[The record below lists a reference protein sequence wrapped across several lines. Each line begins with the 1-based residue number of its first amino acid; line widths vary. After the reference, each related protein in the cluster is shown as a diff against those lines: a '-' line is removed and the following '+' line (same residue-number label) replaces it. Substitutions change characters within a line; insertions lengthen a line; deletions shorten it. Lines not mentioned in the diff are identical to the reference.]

1 MVSPSPHSHRGKKYM
16 TPLEVIEQEVHAG
29 PRAHAPCSI
38 QILSTLLPSINI
50 RNLKYTTARL
60 HPERPARD
68 KTLWA
73 QLLEMAL
80 CFSQCLKSGR
90 KIDRGCT
97 FPWKTIGDR
106 DHEDGALEMA
116 SVGEG
121 TCH

>member
-1 MVSPSPHSHRGKKYM
+1 M

-38 QILSTLLPSINI
+38 QILSTLLPPINI

-68 KTLWA
+68 KTLRV

-80 CFSQCLKSGR
+80 CFSQCLKSER
-90 KIDRGCT
+90 KVDRGCT
-97 FPWKTIGDR
+97 FPWKTIEDK
-106 DHEDGALEMA
+106 DHEVGALEMA
-116 SVGEG
+116 SVEKGP
-121 TCH
+121 CH